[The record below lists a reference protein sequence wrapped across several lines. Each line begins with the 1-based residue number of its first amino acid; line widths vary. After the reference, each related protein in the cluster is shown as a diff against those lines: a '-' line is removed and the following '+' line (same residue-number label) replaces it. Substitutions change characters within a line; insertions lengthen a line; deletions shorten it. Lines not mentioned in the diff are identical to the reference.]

1 MVARARAL
9 TALNRTTAASGH
21 ITIYVRCEIDLVGR
35 ICHDTMTTHG
45 TKSAYN
51 RGCRCDA
58 CREAS
63 RLARS
68 RQRENARR
76 REQRNVAEQSEAA
89 SAVPL
94 QRSRNVEVEVLE
106 RHESA
111 FGNGQTAR
119 AELFPNGPS
128 PSHELSSSN
137 GTFVQAE
144 AAALPAPVIGDG
156 IPGSTPQLTLQITTS
171 QESHEPAPDVLEE
184 SFAHTSNE
192 PAANGLH
199 ELAEALAT
207 EPPTDVAPEPA
218 EDVPAEPA
226 EDVAPEPVAEDEV
239 EAEDLVADDTEMSP
253 TEAIGAVES
262 FVEAFDG
269 VWNEVSGLLERNAPE
284 PETPEPVV
292 QEEPVTSFPLVEVQ
306 VRSSLL
312 PPPPVPSSTPL
323 ADRHDPAIDEPRSSE
338 DPVTEIASEPA
349 QESSPAPSPPHEKR
363 RSLFG
368 GRRRAS
374 RTSSDD
380 SGS

>member
-1 MVARARAL
+1 M
-9 TALNRTTAASGH
+9 ASEH
-21 ITIYVRCEIDLVGR
+21 ITIYLRCENDLVGR

-76 REQRNVAEQSEAA
+76 REQTHAVGEPEPA

-94 QRSRNVEVEVLE
+94 QHARSVKVEVLE

-119 AELFPNGPS
+119 TEQFSNGLS
-128 PSHELSSSN
+128 PRPELSSSN
-137 GTFVQAE
+137 GTFVRAE
-144 AAALPAPVIGDG
+144 AAPSPAPVTGDG
-156 IPGSTPQLTLQITTS
+156 VPENTPLITAQHITPE
-171 QESHEPAPDVLEE
+171 ESHAPAPKILEESTGQTMQGPAPDDAADASDAAENVAAQQGEE
-184 SFAHTSNE
+184 V
-192 PAANGLH
+192 AA
-199 ELAEALAT
+199 
-207 EPPTDVAPEPA
+207 D
-218 EDVPAEPA
+218 
-226 EDVAPEPVAEDEV
+226 PVEEDEV
-239 EAEDLVADDTEMSP
+239 DDASAGNTEMSP
-253 TEAIGAVES
+253 SEAMDAVES
-262 FVEAFDG
+262 FVDAFDG
-269 VWNEVSGLLERNAPE
+269 VWNEVSGLLDRNTPE
-284 PETPEPVV
+284 PETHDPVPQDEPI
-292 QEEPVTSFPLVEVQ
+292 TSFPLVDVQ

-312 PPPPVPSSTPL
+312 PPPPVPTLPPPVPSPVPSTE
-323 ADRHDPAIDEPRSSE
+323 RREPAIDEPRSSE
-338 DPVTEIASEPA
+338 EPVTENASETL
-349 QESSPAPSPPHEKR
+349 QDNSPAASASSGKL

-374 RTSSDD
+374 RDSGED